1 MSSPVPP
8 RRRPTGP
15 VRVLVAVY
23 AVLAIAATGRSVF
36 QILDRFDEA
45 PVAFSLSAVAAVV
58 YILATLALA
67 FRWDRLAWITI
78 GFELVGVLV
87 IGIVSIAAP
96 ELIGL
101 GSVDLVDRA
110 FGRQGTVWALFG
122 AGYLCVPLAL
132 PVIGLVYLARSRRAA
147 REAAA

>member
-8 RRRPTGP
+8 RRRLTGP